1 METTAVYNVLIVD
14 DEPDATA
21 MLAKFLAS
29 RGYRTET
36 AANGAEAL
44 EHVLADRF
52 DVVMTDL
59 RMPGM
64 DGGDFLARV
73 RFERPNL
80 PVIVM
85 TGYTSLD
92 PNDALWSK
100 AGVLRV
106 LYKPVNLREV
116 SALLQQLFAS

>member
-1 METTAVYNVLIVD
+1 
-14 DEPDATA
+14 
-21 MLAKFLAS
+21 
-29 RGYRTET
+29 
-36 AANGAEAL
+36 
-44 EHVLADRF
+44 
-52 DVVMTDL
+52 TDL

-106 LYKPVNLREV
+106 LYKPLNLREV